1 MALANLIDLIAEVA
15 VKRATREGSEKAET
29 PDAVISVWQANLAVK
44 WRRCLI
50 FSWWPCFRIS
60 WARS

>member
-15 VKRATREGSEKAET
+15 AKRATREGSEKAET

-50 FSWWPCFRIS
+50 FS
-60 WARS
+60 